1 MVPETRCLVMTG
13 RKFSGLSAEGEEKT
27 MEDGADRRANSRE
40 DRWSLRAT
48 TALVTGGTKGIGH
61 AIVEELARFGAAVH
75 TCSRNEAEL
84 SRCLQRWE
92 AMNLKVTGS
101 VCDVSSPVER
111 EKLMEDVKSI
121 FHGKLNILASR
132 VNNAGTGFQSR
143 VTDVTPEDYKLLM
156 STNLDSAFHL
166 SQLAHPL
173 LKASGIGNIV
183 FISSMTSLIGID
195 TLAVYAATKG
205 AMNQLTRSLACE
217 WAKDN
222 IRANCVAPGYI
233 RTPLIEPLCENE
245 EFVAK
250 ETNRI
255 PLGRLGEA
263 DEVAPVVAFLC
274 LPASCYVNGQVVVVD
289 GGRTGGDYKC
299 GDNQAVGRWTLVGT
313 TALVTGGT
321 KGIGRAI
328 VEELARFGAAVHT
341 CSRNEAELNECLLQW
356 RALNLKITG
365 SVCDVSSDVER
376 EKLMQTVNS
385 VFHGKLHILV
395 NNAGTVIWKPVVEHT
410 PEDYRRIISTN
421 LDSAFHLSQLAH
433 PLLKASG
440 RGCIVNISSVAGFVA
455 IDSASVYAATKGAL
469 NQLTRSLACEWAK
482 DNIRANC
489 VAPAYIR
496 TPLIQPLSEDEEF
509 VAREGHRVPLGRL
522 GEPED
527 VAAVVAFLCLPA
539 SDYVDG
545 QVIIVDGGRTKQTMV
560 NSPTHL
566 VVSLRQSRL
575 PIGNSNGQKLELS
588 SEHAIVEELA
598 RFGAA
603 VHTCSRNEAELSRC
617 LQRWEAMN
625 LKVTGSV
632 CDVSSPVEREKLMED
647 VKSIFHGKLNILA
660 RTGFQRRVTDVTP
673 EDYKLLMSTNL
684 DSAFHLSQLAHP
696 LLKASGIGNIVFIS
710 SMTSLIGIDTLAVY
724 AATKGAMNQLTR
736 SLACEWAK
744 DNIRANC
751 VAPGYIRTPLIEP
764 LCENEEFVAKET
776 NRIPLGRLGEADEV
790 APVVAF
796 LCLPASCYV
805 NGQVVVVDGGRTR
818 EAVDGGGN
826 PHGRRQSIES

>member
-111 EKLMEDVKSI
+111 EKLMED
-121 FHGKLNILASR
+121 

-289 GGRTGGDYKC
+289 GGRT
-299 GDNQAVGRWTLVGT
+299 
-313 TALVTGGT
+313 
-321 KGIGRAI
+321 
-328 VEELARFGAAVHT
+328 
-341 CSRNEAELNECLLQW
+341 
-356 RALNLKITG
+356 
-365 SVCDVSSDVER
+365 
-376 EKLMQTVNS
+376 
-385 VFHGKLHILV
+385 
-395 NNAGTVIWKPVVEHT
+395 
-410 PEDYRRIISTN
+410 
-421 LDSAFHLSQLAH
+421 
-433 PLLKASG
+433 
-440 RGCIVNISSVAGFVA
+440 
-455 IDSASVYAATKGAL
+455 
-469 NQLTRSLACEWAK
+469 
-482 DNIRANC
+482 
-489 VAPAYIR
+489 
-496 TPLIQPLSEDEEF
+496 
-509 VAREGHRVPLGRL
+509 
-522 GEPED
+522 
-527 VAAVVAFLCLPA
+527 
-539 SDYVDG
+539 
-545 QVIIVDGGRTKQTMV
+545 
-560 NSPTHL
+560 
-566 VVSLRQSRL
+566 
-575 PIGNSNGQKLELS
+575 
-588 SEHAIVEELA
+588 
-598 RFGAA
+598 
-603 VHTCSRNEAELSRC
+603 
-617 LQRWEAMN
+617 
-625 LKVTGSV
+625 
-632 CDVSSPVEREKLMED
+632 
-647 VKSIFHGKLNILA
+647 
-660 RTGFQRRVTDVTP
+660 
-673 EDYKLLMSTNL
+673 
-684 DSAFHLSQLAHP
+684 
-696 LLKASGIGNIVFIS
+696 
-710 SMTSLIGIDTLAVY
+710 
-724 AATKGAMNQLTR
+724 
-736 SLACEWAK
+736 
-744 DNIRANC
+744 
-751 VAPGYIRTPLIEP
+751 
-764 LCENEEFVAKET
+764 
-776 NRIPLGRLGEADEV
+776 
-790 APVVAF
+790 
-796 LCLPASCYV
+796 V
-805 NGQVVVVDGGRTR
+805 NGN
-818 EAVDGGGN
+818 A
-826 PHGRRQSIES
+826 